1 MIFLIPLHPFFVEMK
16 QIQMVDLQGQYLKIK
31 DEIDAAMRL
40 VTESARFINGPE
52 VTDFQSELALY
63 TGSHRVITCANGTDA
78 LRLAL
83 MALDLQPG
91 DEVIT
96 VPFTFVSTVEV
107 VVALGLKPVFVDVCP
122 DTFNMNVEQLEQAL
136 TSRTKVI
143 LPVHLFGQCADMERI
158 LKIARQHNIYVVED
172 ACQSIGA
179 KVHFSDDTVKQ
190 AGTMG
195 TIGCTSF
202 FPSKNLGCFG
212 DGGAVFTQDESLAE
226 KIKMMANHGM
236 RDRYYYECIG
246 VNSRLDALQAAILRV
261 KLKHLDEYI
270 SARRKAATLYSAY
283 LSNTEFVIP
292 AESSFST
299 HVFHQYTIQVEEN
312 SRSAMMENLKEENI
326 PCAIYYPMPI
336 HLQNAYHHLGY
347 KKGDFPVSETLSKR
361 VLSLPMHT
369 ELSEEQIRHIA
380 NVLINK

>member
-1 MIFLIPLHPFFVEMK
+1 MHPFFVEMK

-31 DEIDAAMRL
+31 DEIDAAMRS

-52 VTDFQSELALY
+52 VTDFQNELAYY

-96 VPFTFVSTVEV
+96 VPFTFVSTVEIA
-107 VVALGLKPVFVDVCP
+107 VALGLKPVFVDVCP

-158 LKIARQHNIYVVED
+158 LKIARQYNIYVVED

-212 DGGAVFTQDESLAE
+212 DGGAVFTQDEYLAE

-246 VNSRLDALQAAILRV
+246 MNSRLDALQAAILRV

-312 SRSAMMENLKEENI
+312 RRSAMMENLKEENI

-347 KKGDFPVSETLSKR
+347 KKGDFPVSESLSKR

>member
-158 LKIARQHNIYVVED
+158 SKIARQHNIYVVED

-179 KVHFSDDTVKQ
+179 KVYFSDDTVKQ

-226 KIKMMANHGM
+226 NIKMMANHGM

-246 VNSRLDALQAAILRV
+246 MNSRLDALQAAILRV

-312 SRSAMMENLKEENI
+312 RRSAMMENLKEENI

-347 KKGDFPVSETLSKR
+347 KKGDFPVSESLSKR